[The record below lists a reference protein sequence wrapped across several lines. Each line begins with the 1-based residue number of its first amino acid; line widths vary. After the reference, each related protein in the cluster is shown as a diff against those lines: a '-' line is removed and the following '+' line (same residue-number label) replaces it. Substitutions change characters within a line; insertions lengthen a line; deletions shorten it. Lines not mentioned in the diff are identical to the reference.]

1 MSNTESKL
9 ISAVLE
15 DKQVHVLLQ
24 ANVDNLLRTHK
35 DIWEFIRTYSERNG
49 SVPPTSILVEK
60 FRDFQP
66 VPGIGTTKYH
76 LEELQ
81 AEYLNDSLKD
91 MIRTAASDIQNGEG
105 VKVLESLITDTSAL
119 KKNTSAIRDIDATDI
134 EDAVA
139 YYEHVQKQT
148 ALGVQGIRT
157 GLPGFDNYLPAGIT
171 AGQLGVFLAYPGI
184 GKSWLSLY
192 FAVQAWKLGKTPMVV
207 SLEMSETEVRNRV
220 FTIMGEGLWSHRKL
234 SAGDVEVDDLRRWH
248 KSKLEGKPEFH
259 IISNDSGGEV
269 TPSVLRGKIDQYKP
283 DFIIVDYLQL
293 MSPNQKSENETVR
306 MKNLSRELKL
316 MAISEEVPILAI
328 SSATP
333 DDVTKLDTV
342 PTLGQTAWSRQI
354 AYDADWVLA
363 LGRAANSDVIE
374 CVFRKNRN
382 GFMGEFL
389 VQADFDKGW
398 YKYKDYEGGSSS

>member
-1 MSNTESKL
+1 MSNVEAKL
-9 ISAVLE
+9 ISAVLQ

-24 ANVDNLLRTHK
+24 ANVDGLLRTHN
-35 DIWEFIRTYSERNG
+35 DIWQFIRNYSEMNG
-49 SVPPTSILVEK
+49 TTPPTSLLVDK

-66 VPGIGTTKYH
+66 IDGVGATKYH

-81 AEYLNDSLKD
+81 VEYLNDSLKD
-91 MIRTAASDIQNGEG
+91 ILRNTASEVQAGQG
-105 VKVLESLITDTSAL
+105 VKALEDIITKTSAL
-119 KKNTSAIRDIDATDI
+119 KKTTTVIRDIDATDI

-139 YYEHVQKQT
+139 YYENVKRQNE
-148 ALGVQGIRT
+148 LGSVGIKT
-157 GLPGFDNYLPAGIT
+157 GLAGFDNYLPAGIT
-171 AGQLGVFLAYPGI
+171 PGQLGVFLAYPGI
-184 GKSWLSLY
+184 GKSWMALY
-192 FAVQAWKLGKTPMVV
+192 FAVQAWKSGKSPLVI

-234 SAGDVEVDDLRRWH
+234 SAGAVETDDLRRWH
-248 KSKLEGKPEFH
+248 AKELQGKPEFH
-259 IISNDSGGEV
+259 IISNDGGGEV
-269 TPSVLRGKIDQYKP
+269 TPSVIRGKIDQYKP
-283 DFIIVDYLQL
+283 DLIIVDYLQL

-316 MAISEEVPILAI
+316 MAISEEMPIIAI

-333 DDVTKLDTV
+333 DDVNKLDTV

-363 LGRAANSDVIE
+363 LGRATNSDIIE

-382 GFMGEFL
+382 GFMGEFI

-398 YKYKDYEGGSSS
+398 YKYKDFEDK

>member
-9 ISAVLE
+9 ISAVLQ

-24 ANVDNLLRTHK
+24 ANVDNILRTHN
-35 DIWEFIRTYSERNG
+35 DIWQFIRNYSEMNG
-49 SVPPTSILVEK
+49 TVPPTSLVVDK

-66 VPGIGTTKYH
+66 VDGVGATKYH

-81 AEYLNDSLKD
+81 GEFLNDSLKEVL
-91 MIRTAASDIQNGEG
+91 RSTAAEVQAGQG
-105 VKVLESLITDTSAL
+105 VKALEDIITKTSAL
-119 KKNTSAIRDIDATDI
+119 KKNTSVIRDIDATDI

-139 YYEHVQKQT
+139 YYENVKKQNE
-148 ALGVQGIRT
+148 LGSIGIKT
-157 GLPGFDNYLPAGIT
+157 GLAGFDNYLPAGIT
-171 AGQLGVFLAYPGI
+171 PGQLGVFLAYPGI
-184 GKSWLSLY
+184 GKSWMALY
-192 FAVQAWKLGKTPMVV
+192 FAVQAWKQGKSPLII

-234 SAGDVEVDDLRRWH
+234 SAGAVETDDLRRWH
-248 KSKLEGKPEFH
+248 SKELVGKPEFH
-259 IISNDSGGEV
+259 IISNDGGGEV
-269 TPSVLRGKIDQYKP
+269 TPSVIRGKIDQYKP
-283 DFIIVDYLQL
+283 DLIIVDYLQL
-293 MSPNQKSENETVR
+293 MSPNQKSDNETVR

-316 MAISEEVPILAI
+316 MAIAEEMPIIAI

-333 DDVTKLDTV
+333 DDVNKLDTV

-363 LGRAANSDVIE
+363 LGRATNSDIIE

-382 GFMGEFL
+382 GFMGEFI

-398 YKYKDYEGGSSS
+398 YKYKDFEDN

>member
-9 ISAVLE
+9 ISAVLA

-24 ANVDNLLRTHK
+24 ANVENILTTHN
-35 DIWEFIRTYSERNG
+35 DVWQFIRKYYENNMTA
-49 SVPPTSILVEK
+49 PPVELVVEK
-60 FRDFQP
+60 FRDFTP
-66 VPGIGTTKYH
+66 DDGIGATKYH
-76 LEELQ
+76 LEQLQ
-81 AEYLNDSLKD
+81 HEYMNNSLKELL
-91 MIRTAASDIQNGEG
+91 RTAATDIQSDKASEA
-105 VKVLESLITDTSAL
+105 LEMLISKTAEL
-119 KKNTSAIRDIDATDI
+119 KKNSSAIRDIDATDI
-134 EDAVA
+134 DSAVA
-139 YYEHVQKQT
+139 YYEQVQKQ
-148 ALGVQGIRT
+148 AELGITGIKT
-157 GLPGFDNYLPAGIT
+157 GLPGFDDYLPAGIQP
-171 AGQLGVFLAYPGI
+171 GQLGVFLAYPGI

-192 FAVQAWKLGKTPMVV
+192 FAVQAWKQGKSPMVV
-207 SLEMSETEVRNRV
+207 SLEMSETEVRNRT

-234 SAGDVEVDDLRRWH
+234 SAGQIELDDLKRWH
-248 KSKLEGKPEFH
+248 KEKLAGKPEFH

-283 DFIIVDYLQL
+283 DFVIVDYLQL
-293 MSPNQKSENETVR
+293 MSPNQKSDNETVR

-316 MAISEEVPILAI
+316 MSISEEVPIIAI

-354 AYDADWVLA
+354 AYDADWVMA
-363 LGRAANSDVIE
+363 LGRGPNSDIIE

-398 YKYKDYEGGSSS
+398 YKYKDFEDN

>member
-9 ISAVLE
+9 ISAVLK

-24 ANVDNLLRTHK
+24 ANVDNIMITHN
-35 DIWEFIRTYSERNG
+35 DIWQFIKRYYETNTST
-49 SVPPTSILVEK
+49 PPVDLVIEK
-60 FRDFQP
+60 FRDF
-66 VPGIGTTKYH
+66 VPEENIGATKYH

-81 AEYLNDSLKD
+81 HEYMHNALKD
-91 MIRTAASDIQNGEG
+91 VLRNAAADIQADKAVEA
-105 VKVLESLITDTSAL
+105 LEMLISKTAEL
-119 KKNTSAIRDIDATDI
+119 KKNSSAIRDIDVTDL
-134 EDAVA
+134 DSAVA
-139 YYEHVQKQT
+139 YYENAQKMA
-148 ALGVQGIRT
+148 ALGTQGIRT
-157 GLPGFDNYLPAGIT
+157 GLPGFDDYLPAGIMP
-171 AGQLGVFLAYPGI
+171 GQLGVFLAYPGI

-192 FAVQAWKLGKTPMVV
+192 FAVQAWKQGKSPMIV

-234 SAGDVEVDDLRRWH
+234 SSGQIEIDDLKRWH
-248 KSKLEGKPEFH
+248 SSKLAGKPEFH

-283 DFIIVDYLQL
+283 DFVIVDYLQL
-293 MSPNQKSENETVR
+293 MSPNQRSDNETVR

-316 MAISEEVPILAI
+316 MAISEEVPIIAI

-354 AYDADWVLA
+354 AYDADWVMA
-363 LGRAANSDVIE
+363 LGRGPNSDIIE

-389 VQADFDKGW
+389 VQVDFDKGW
-398 YKYKDYEGGSSS
+398 YKYKDFQDS

>member
-1 MSNTESKL
+1 VNNTEAKL
-9 ISAVLE
+9 ISAVLR
-15 DKQVHVLLQ
+15 DRQIHVLLQ
-24 ANVDNLLRTHK
+24 ANVENLLRTHN
-35 DIWEFIRTYSERNG
+35 DLWQFIRNYSEKNG
-49 SVPPTSILVEK
+49 VVPPTEILVEK

-66 VPGIGTTKYH
+66 LDGVGSTKHH

-81 AEYLNDSLKD
+81 TEYLNDSLKD
-91 MIRTAASDIQNGEG
+91 IIRSAATDVQTGNGAEA
-105 VKVLESLITDTSAL
+105 LEQLITKTSEL
-119 KKNTSAIRDIDATDI
+119 KKNTAVIRDIDVTDI
-134 EDAVA
+134 ESAVA
-139 YYEHVQKQT
+139 YFENVKKQQE
-148 ALGVQGIRT
+148 LGSIGIKT
-157 GLPGFDNYLPAGIT
+157 GLPGFDNYLPAGIMP
-171 AGQLGVFLAYPGI
+171 GQLGVMLAYPGI

-192 FAVQAWKLGKTPMVV
+192 FAVQAWKQGKSPLVI

-220 FTIMGEGLWSHRKL
+220 FTIMGEGVWSHRKM
-234 SAGDVEVDDLRRWH
+234 SNGQVEINDLKNWH
-248 KSKLEGKPEFH
+248 KEKVQGKPEFH
-259 IISNDSGGEV
+259 IISNDTGGDI

-283 DFIIVDYLQL
+283 DFVIVDYLQL
-293 MSPNQKSENETVR
+293 MSPNQKSDNETVR

-316 MAISEEVPILAI
+316 MAIAEEVPIIAI

-363 LGRAANSDVIE
+363 LGRGTNSDIIE

-389 VQADFDKGW
+389 VQVDFDKGW
-398 YKYKDYEGGSSS
+398 YKYKDFEDN

>member
-1 MSNTESKL
+1 MNNTEAKL
-9 ISAVLE
+9 ISAVLQ

-24 ANVDNLLRTHK
+24 ANVGNLLRTHN
-35 DIWEFIRTYSERNG
+35 DIWEFVRNYTEKNG
-49 SVPPTSILVEK
+49 TVPPLNLVVEK
-60 FRDFQP
+60 FRDFHP
-66 VPGIGTTKYH
+66 VDGVGATKHH

-81 AEYLNDSLKD
+81 VEYLSDSLKD
-91 MIRTAASDIQNGEG
+91 ILRSAATEVQSGQGAEA
-105 VKVLESLITDTSAL
+105 LESLITKTSEL
-119 KKNTSAIRDIDATDI
+119 KKNTSVIRDIEVTDL
-134 EDAVA
+134 EAALA
-139 YYEHVQKQT
+139 YFDNLKKQQ
-148 ALGVQGIRT
+148 ALGLVGIKT
-157 GLPGFDNYLPAGIT
+157 GLPGFDNYLPAGIMP
-171 AGQLGVFLAYPGI
+171 GQLGVFLAYPGI

-192 FAVQAWKLGKTPMVV
+192 FAVQAWKQGKSPLVI

-234 SAGDVEVDDLRRWH
+234 SSGDIDMEDLKRWH
-248 KSKLEGKPEFH
+248 KSHLQGRPEFH
-259 IISNDSGGEV
+259 IISNDSGGDI

-283 DFIIVDYLQL
+283 DFVIVDYLQL

-316 MAISEEVPILAI
+316 MAIGEEVPIMAI

-363 LGRAANSDVIE
+363 LGRGANSDIIE

-398 YKYKDYEGGSSS
+398 YRYKDFEDK